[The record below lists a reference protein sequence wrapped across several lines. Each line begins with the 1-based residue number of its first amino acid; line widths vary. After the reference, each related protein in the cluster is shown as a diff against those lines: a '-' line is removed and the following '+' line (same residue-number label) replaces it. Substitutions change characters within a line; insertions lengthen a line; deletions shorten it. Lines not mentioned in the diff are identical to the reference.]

1 MTHIVWLLAASLA
14 MLAAGA
20 TSAIHPRPRLLWN
33 ASASVATGLY
43 ALGPAGELHEA
54 ELVVVD
60 PPPALARFA
69 DERGYLPQREPML
82 KRVAALPGQTVCRTG
97 DVITIDGIARGEALT
112 ADRQGRP
119 LPVWQGCQRLSAG
132 TVFLMNGRS
141 AHSFDGRYFGLL
153 PASTI
158 VARAVPLWTRE
169 DP

>member
-1 MTHIVWLLAASLA
+1 MTRIVWSLAASLA

-43 ALGPAGELHEA
+43 ALRPAGELHEA

-60 PPPALARFA
+60 PPAALARFA
-69 DERGYLPQREPML
+69 DERGYLPHRVPML

-97 DVITIDGIARGEALT
+97 RVITIDAIARGEALT